1 MLWQPHCAMRFWG
14 KRHSHV
20 RNRERVVVVIKYV
33 TGCLIEVFDASVIME
48 YGPLRFEILVP
59 DFVRRN
65 VQSLTGEDISLHTI
79 LYFEGN
85 PQGRMNPRM
94 VGFLSEIELEFFE
107 LFCSV
112 DGVGVKKALRSM
124 VRPVREVAL
133 LIENQDVKGLSTLPG
148 VGPATAERI
157 IAKLR
162 RKMAKF
168 ALLVDTGQTDSVAVE
183 PDLMEQTCE
192 VLRSLGHSDLDAR
205 QLISSVVESGNK
217 FTDVESLLNAV
228 YQQSR

>member
-1 MLWQPHCAMRFWG
+1 M
-14 KRHSHV
+14 
-20 RNRERVVVVIKYV
+20 IKYV
-33 TGCLIEVFDASVIME
+33 TGRLVEVFDSSIIME
-48 YGPLRFEILVP
+48 NGPFHFEVLVP
-59 DFVRRN
+59 DFVRHN
-65 VQSLTGEDISLHTI
+65 VQSLVGGDLSLHTI

-85 PQGRMNPRM
+85 PQGRINPRM
-94 VGFLSEIELEFFE
+94 VGFLSKVELEFFE

-133 LIENQDVKGLSTLPG
+133 MIENQDVKGLSRLPG

-168 ALLVDTGQTDSVAVE
+168 ALLVGRDQAAVMDVE
-183 PDLMEQTCE
+183 PDLVDQTCE
-192 VLRSLGHSDLDAR
+192 VLRSLGHSDADAR
-205 QLISSVVESGNK
+205 RLIDAAVESGEK
-217 FTDVESLLNAV
+217 FKDVETLLNAV
-228 YQQSR
+228 YQQTR

>member
-1 MLWQPHCAMRFWG
+1 
-14 KRHSHV
+14 
-20 RNRERVVVVIKYV
+20 VIKYI
-33 TGCLIEVFDASVIME
+33 TGRLVEVFDSSIIME
-48 YGPLRFEILVP
+48 NGPFHFEVLVP
-59 DFVRRN
+59 DFVRHN
-65 VQSLTGEDISLHTI
+65 VQSLVGEDLSLHTI

-94 VGFLSEIELEFFE
+94 VGFLSKVELEFFE

-133 LIENQDVKGLSTLPG
+133 MIENQDVKGLSTLPG

-168 ALLVDTGQTDSVAVE
+168 ALLVSRDQAVAMAVE
-183 PDLMEQTCE
+183 PDLIDQTCE
-192 VLRSLGHSDLDAR
+192 VLRSLGHSDADAR
-205 QLISSVVESGNK
+205 RLIDTAVESGEK
-217 FTDVESLLNAV
+217 FNDVETLLNAV
-228 YQQSR
+228 YQQTR

>member
-1 MLWQPHCAMRFWG
+1 M
-14 KRHSHV
+14 
-20 RNRERVVVVIKYV
+20 IKYV
-33 TGCLIEVFDASVIME
+33 TGRLVEVFDSSIIME
-48 YGPLRFEILVP
+48 NGPFHFEVLVP
-59 DFVRRN
+59 DFVRHN
-65 VQSLTGEDISLHTI
+65 VQSLVGEDLSLHTI

-94 VGFLSEIELEFFE
+94 VGFLSKVELEFFE

-133 LIENQDVKGLSTLPG
+133 MIENQDVKGLSTLPG

-168 ALLVDTGQTDSVAVE
+168 ALLVSRDQAAVMDVE
-183 PDLMEQTCE
+183 PDLVDQTCE
-192 VLRSLGHSDLDAR
+192 VLRSLGHSDTDAR
-205 QLISSVVESGNK
+205 RLIDAAVESGEK
-217 FTDVESLLNAV
+217 FKDVETLLNAV
-228 YQQSR
+228 YQQTR

>member
-1 MLWQPHCAMRFWG
+1 M
-14 KRHSHV
+14 
-20 RNRERVVVVIKYV
+20 IKYV
-33 TGCLIEVFDASVIME
+33 TGRLVEVFDSSIIME
-48 YGPLRFEILVP
+48 NGPFHFEVLVP
-59 DFVRRN
+59 DFVRHN
-65 VQSLTGEDISLHTI
+65 VQSLVGEDLSLHTI

-94 VGFLSEIELEFFE
+94 VGFLSKVELEFFE

-133 LIENQDVKGLSTLPG
+133 MIENQDVKGLSTLPG

-168 ALLVDTGQTDSVAVE
+168 ALLVSRDQAAAMAVE
-183 PDLMEQTCE
+183 PDLVDQTCE
-192 VLRSLGHSDLDAR
+192 VLRSLGHNDADAR
-205 QLISSVVESGNK
+205 RLIDAAVESGEK
-217 FTDVESLLNAV
+217 FKDVETLLNAV
-228 YQQSR
+228 YQQTR

>member
-1 MLWQPHCAMRFWG
+1 MC
-14 KRHSHV
+14 
-20 RNRERVVVVIKYV
+20 REGRIAVIKYV
-33 TGCLIEVFDASVIME
+33 TGRLVEVFDSSIIME
-48 YGPLRFEILVP
+48 NGPFHFEVLVP
-59 DFVRRN
+59 DFVRHN
-65 VQSLTGEDISLHTI
+65 VQSLVGEDLSLHTI

-94 VGFLSEIELEFFE
+94 VGFLSKVELEFFE

-133 LIENQDVKGLSTLPG
+133 MIENQDVKGLSTLPG

-168 ALLVDTGQTDSVAVE
+168 ALLVSRDQAAAMDVE
-183 PDLMEQTCE
+183 PDLVDQTCA
-192 VLRSLGHSDLDAR
+192 VLRSLGHSDTDAR
-205 QLISSVVESGNK
+205 RLIDAAVESGEK
-217 FTDVESLLNAV
+217 FKDVETLLNAV
-228 YQQSR
+228 YQQTR

>member
-1 MLWQPHCAMRFWG
+1 M
-14 KRHSHV
+14 
-20 RNRERVVVVIKYV
+20 IKYV
-33 TGCLIEVFDASVIME
+33 TGRLVEVFDSSIIME
-48 YGPLRFEILVP
+48 NGPFHFEVLVP

-65 VQSLTGEDISLHTI
+65 VQSLVGEDLSLHTI

-94 VGFLSEIELEFFE
+94 VGFLSKVELEFFE

-133 LIENQDVKGLSTLPG
+133 MIENQDVKGLSTLPG

-168 ALLVDTGQTDSVAVE
+168 ALIVSRDQAAVMDVE
-183 PDLMEQTCE
+183 PDLVDQTCE
-192 VLRSLGHSDLDAR
+192 VLRSLGHSDTEARRLIDAA
-205 QLISSVVESGNK
+205 VESGEK
-217 FTDVESLLNAV
+217 FKDVETLLNAV
-228 YQQSR
+228 YQQTR

>member
-1 MLWQPHCAMRFWG
+1 
-14 KRHSHV
+14 
-20 RNRERVVVVIKYV
+20 VIKYV
-33 TGCLIEVFDASVIME
+33 TGRLVEVFDSSIIME
-48 YGPLRFEILVP
+48 NGPFHFEVLVP
-59 DFVRRN
+59 DFVRHN
-65 VQSLTGEDISLHTI
+65 VQSLVGEDISLHTI

-94 VGFLSEIELEFFE
+94 VGFLSKVELEFFE

-133 LIENQDVKGLSTLPG
+133 MIENQDVKGLSTLPG

-168 ALLVDTGQTDSVAVE
+168 ALLVGRDQAVAMDVE
-183 PDLMEQTCE
+183 PDLVDQTCD
-192 VLRSLGHSDLDAR
+192 VLRSLGHSDADAR
-205 QLISSVVESGNK
+205 RLIDATVESGEK
-217 FTDVESLLNAV
+217 FKDVETLLNAV
-228 YQQSR
+228 YQQTR

>member
-1 MLWQPHCAMRFWG
+1 MC
-14 KRHSHV
+14 
-20 RNRERVVVVIKYV
+20 REGRIAVIKYV
-33 TGCLIEVFDASVIME
+33 TGRLVEVFDSSIIME
-48 YGPLRFEILVP
+48 NGPFHFEVLVP
-59 DFVRRN
+59 DFIRHN
-65 VQSLTGEDISLHTI
+65 VQSLVGEDLSLHTI

-94 VGFLSEIELEFFE
+94 VGFLNKVELEFFE

-133 LIENQDVKGLSTLPG
+133 MIENQDVKGLSTLPG

-168 ALLVDTGQTDSVAVE
+168 ALLVSRDQAAAMDVE
-183 PDLMEQTCE
+183 PDLVDQTCA
-192 VLRSLGHSDLDAR
+192 VLRSLGHSDTDAR
-205 QLISSVVESGNK
+205 RLIDAAVESGEK
-217 FTDVESLLNAV
+217 FKDVETLLNAV
-228 YQQSR
+228 YQQTR

>member
-1 MLWQPHCAMRFWG
+1 M
-14 KRHSHV
+14 
-20 RNRERVVVVIKYV
+20 IKYV
-33 TGCLIEVFDASVIME
+33 TGRLVEVFDSSIIME
-48 YGPLRFEILVP
+48 NGPFHFEVLVP
-59 DFVRRN
+59 DFVRHN
-65 VQSLTGEDISLHTI
+65 VQSLVGEDLSLHTI

-94 VGFLSEIELEFFE
+94 VGFLSKVELEFFE

-133 LIENQDVKGLSTLPG
+133 MIENQDVKGLSTLPG

-168 ALLVDTGQTDSVAVE
+168 ALLVSRDQAAVMDVE
-183 PDLMEQTCE
+183 PDLVDQTCE
-192 VLRSLGHSDLDAR
+192 VLRSLGHSDVEARRLIDAA
-205 QLISSVVESGNK
+205 VESGEK
-217 FTDVESLLNAV
+217 FKDVETLLNAV
-228 YQQSR
+228 YQQTR

>member
-1 MLWQPHCAMRFWG
+1 
-14 KRHSHV
+14 
-20 RNRERVVVVIKYV
+20 VIKYV
-33 TGCLIEVFDASVIME
+33 TGRLVEVFDSSIIME
-48 YGPLRFEILVP
+48 NGPFHFEVLVP
-59 DFVRRN
+59 DFVRHN
-65 VQSLTGEDISLHTI
+65 VQSLVGEDLSLHTI

-94 VGFLSEIELEFFE
+94 VGFLSKVELEFFE

-133 LIENQDVKGLSTLPG
+133 MIENQDVKGLSTLPG

-168 ALLVDTGQTDSVAVE
+168 ALLVSRDQAVAMDVE
-183 PDLMEQTCE
+183 PDLVDQTCD
-192 VLRSLGHSDLDAR
+192 VLRSLGHSDADAR
-205 QLISSVVESGNK
+205 RLIDATVESGEK
-217 FTDVESLLNAV
+217 FKDVETLLNAV
-228 YQQSR
+228 YQQTR

>member
-1 MLWQPHCAMRFWG
+1 
-14 KRHSHV
+14 
-20 RNRERVVVVIKYV
+20 VIKYV
-33 TGCLIEVFDASVIME
+33 TGRLVEVFDSSIIME
-48 YGPLRFEILVP
+48 NGPFHFEVLVP
-59 DFVRRN
+59 DFVRHN
-65 VQSLTGEDISLHTI
+65 VQSLVGEDLSLHTI

-94 VGFLSEIELEFFE
+94 VGFLSKVELEFFE

-133 LIENQDVKGLSTLPG
+133 MIENQDVKGLSTLPG

-168 ALLVDTGQTDSVAVE
+168 ALLVSRDQAAVMDVE
-183 PDLMEQTCE
+183 PDLVDQTCE
-192 VLRSLGHSDLDAR
+192 VLRSLGHSDVEARRLIDAA
-205 QLISSVVESGNK
+205 VESGEK
-217 FTDVESLLNAV
+217 FKDVETLLNAV
-228 YQQSR
+228 YQQTR

>member
-1 MLWQPHCAMRFWG
+1 MC
-14 KRHSHV
+14 
-20 RNRERVVVVIKYV
+20 REGRIVVIKYV
-33 TGCLIEVFDASVIME
+33 TGRLVEVFDSSIIME
-48 YGPLRFEILVP
+48 NGPFHFEVLVP
-59 DFVRRN
+59 DFVRHN
-65 VQSLTGEDISLHTI
+65 VQSLVGEDLSLHTI

-94 VGFLSEIELEFFE
+94 VGFLSKIELEFFE

-133 LIENQDVKGLSTLPG
+133 MIENQDVKGLSTLPG

-168 ALLVDTGQTDSVAVE
+168 ALLVSRDQAVAMDVE
-183 PDLMEQTCE
+183 PDLVDQTCD
-192 VLRSLGHSDLDAR
+192 VLRSLGHSDADAR
-205 QLISSVVESGNK
+205 RLIDATIESGEK
-217 FTDVESLLNAV
+217 FNDVETLLNAV
-228 YQQSR
+228 YQQTR

>member
-1 MLWQPHCAMRFWG
+1 MC
-14 KRHSHV
+14 
-20 RNRERVVVVIKYV
+20 REGRIVVIKYV
-33 TGCLIEVFDASVIME
+33 TGRLVEVFDSSIIME
-48 YGPLRFEILVP
+48 NGPFHFEVLVP
-59 DFVRRN
+59 DFVRHN
-65 VQSLTGEDISLHTI
+65 VQSLVGEDLSLHTI

-94 VGFLSEIELEFFE
+94 VGFLSKIELEFFE

-133 LIENQDVKGLSTLPG
+133 MIENQDVKGLSTLPG

-168 ALLVDTGQTDSVAVE
+168 ALLVSRDQAAAMDVE
-183 PDLMEQTCE
+183 PDLVDQTCT
-192 VLRSLGHSDLDAR
+192 VLRSLGHSDTDAR
-205 QLISSVVESGNK
+205 RLIDAAVESGEK
-217 FTDVESLLNAV
+217 FKDVETLLNAV
-228 YQQSR
+228 YQQTR